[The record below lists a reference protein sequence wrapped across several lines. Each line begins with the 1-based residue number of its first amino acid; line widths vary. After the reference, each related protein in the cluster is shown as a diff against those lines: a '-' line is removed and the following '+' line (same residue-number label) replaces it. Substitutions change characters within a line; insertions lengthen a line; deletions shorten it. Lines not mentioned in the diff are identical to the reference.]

1 MSRVMTPQDG
11 HVILGEV
18 FKQATGQSVLGGVN
32 SSNFVSVGEQV
43 LQTGTENTLN
53 AISLVML
60 RTMIA
65 ARPYAAK
72 FGLINAEDTGVYSH
86 RLRKISF
93 LSDLPLA
100 AGDWNTQ
107 LFTNLQGG
115 FDNGSNP
122 NAGGT
127 AQSTASMWEQHP
139 PVPLEMQFAGSTVW
153 QDAITR
159 YEYQIKQAFR
169 SESEWTA
176 FLGGYLTE
184 KANDIEQQKE
194 SFARMTVLN
203 FMAGLYDLGGDRVIN
218 LTAAYNTYAGTSYTS
233 TQLRTA
239 YAEDFYKWL
248 VSELRILSD
257 RMTHRGTLYH
267 WSPTRTDGK
276 VLLRHTPKDRQR
288 VMLLNPIMERART
301 QVLPG
306 LFNDQYLQL
315 DQYEGVDF
323 WQSIETPEAISVT
336 PQVLGSN
343 GVSLAGNPVS
353 LDTVVGIVYDV
364 DALMVD
370 YQLDAARTTPIEARK
385 GYSTTWYSMARNAL
399 NDYSENAVLLTME
412 DA

>member
-18 FKQATGQSVLGGVN
+18 FKQATGQAVLGGVN

-72 FGLINAEDTGVYSH
+72 FGLINAENTGVYSH

-169 SESEWTA
+169 SESDWTA
-176 FLGGYLTE
+176 FVGGYLTE

-194 SFARMTVLN
+194 SFARMTLLN
-203 FMAGLYDLGGDRVIN
+203 YMAGLHDLGGDRVIN
-218 LTAAYNTYAGTSYTS
+218 LTAAYNAYAGTTYTS
-233 TQLRTA
+233 AQLLTT
-239 YAEDFYKWL
+239 YATEFYEWM

-257 RMTHRGTLYH
+257 RMTHRSTLYH

-288 VMLLNPIMERART
+288 IMLLNPIMERART
-301 QVLPG
+301 KVLPG
-306 LFNDQYLQL
+306 LFNDQYLKL

-343 GVSLAGNPVS
+343 GVALSGDPVS
-353 LDTVVGIVYDV
+353 LKTVVGIVYDV

-385 GYSTTWYSMARNAL
+385 GYSTTWYSMARNGL

>member
-1 MSRVMTPQDG
+1 MARVLTPQDG

-18 FKQATGQSVLGGVN
+18 FKQAIGHSVLGGVN
-32 SSNFVSVGEQV
+32 TSNFVSVGEQV

-53 AISLVML
+53 ALSLVML

-72 FGLINAEDTGVYSH
+72 FGLINPENTGVYAH
-86 RLRKISF
+86 RLRKISY

-107 LFTNLQGG
+107 LFTNLAGG
-115 FDNGSNP
+115 YDNGSN
-122 NAGGT
+122 GGE
-127 AQSTASMWEQHP
+127 STASMWEQHP
-139 PVPLEMQFAGSTVW
+139 PVPLEMTFGGSTVW

-169 SESEWTA
+169 SEADWTA
-176 FLGGYLTE
+176 FVGGYLTE
-184 KANDIEQQKE
+184 KANDLEQQKE
-194 SFARMTVLN
+194 SFARLAVLN
-203 FMAGLYDLGGDRVIN
+203 YMAGLYDLGGDRVIN
-218 LTAAYNTYAGTSYTS
+218 LTAAYNAFAGTSYTS
-233 TQLRTA
+233 AQLRTT

-257 RMTHRGTLYH
+257 RMTHRSTLYH
-267 WSPTRTDGK
+267 WGPTRTDGK

-288 VMLLNPIMERART
+288 IMLLNPIMERART

-315 DQYEGVDF
+315 EQYEGVDY
-323 WQSIETPEAISVT
+323 WQSIETPEAISIT
-336 PQVLGSN
+336 PQILGNN
-343 GVSLAGNPVS
+343 GVSLAGTAVE

-370 YQLDAARTTPIEARK
+370 FQLDSARTTPIEARK
-385 GYSTTWYSMARNAL
+385 GYATTWYSMARNAL